1 MDYSSKFMPLW
12 NAAGFHEMTPI
23 QKAVLKPFRAGESLV
38 GLAPTGTGKTLA
50 FALPLLESMMP
61 HEGLQ
66 GLILAPSQEL
76 ALQLRNVIRP
86 WAAAVDINV
95 QAVTGKAN
103 IKRQIERLKKKPE
116 ILIATIGRLMELT
129 QQRKIKYHQLTTI
142 VIDEADNMLQQNN
155 LAKIREIVSL
165 SPADVQLT
173 LFSATTQPIF
183 NELSK
188 WFGDTF
194 TTIDVRDQF
203 INHAVTH
210 NFLQVTNQNKID
222 MLRRL
227 SHAKNFRALVFFNH
241 EGQMHQAAV
250 TLRHQQVKFA
260 ELSSVGNQL
269 KRQKAMHDFR
279 EHKISLLL
287 ATDIAARGLDIANLE
302 NVINFEV
309 PNSENT
315 YIHRAGRT
323 GRMFNSG
330 RVITLGNDHDL
341 RTLRQLVGDKYQIS
355 KIYVQ
360 GSELTTTR
368 PQTVSTVPTT
378 KNKKTHVKLTN
389 DADVV
394 TKEVVKKKHH
404 KNRKRQQKNKGYHPK
419 KK

>member
-1 MDYSSKFMPLW
+1 MDYSSKFLPLW
-12 NAAGFHEMTPI
+12 NKNGFHEMTPI
-23 QKAVLKPFRAGESLV
+23 QKTVLKPFRTGESLV

-50 FALPLLESMMP
+50 FALPLLEEIMP

-86 WAAAVDINV
+86 WAAIVDINV

-129 QQRKIKYHQLTTI
+129 QQRKIKYHQLSTI

-155 LAKIREIVSL
+155 LAKIRQIVSL
-165 SPADVQLT
+165 APADVQLT

-183 NELSK
+183 NELPK
-188 WFGDTF
+188 WFGSSF

-203 INHAVTH
+203 LNHAVTH
-210 NFLQVTNQNKID
+210 NFLQVANQHKID

-269 KRQKAMHDFR
+269 KRQKAMKDFR
-279 EHKISLLL
+279 DHKISLLL

-302 NVINFEV
+302 NVINFEI
-309 PNSENT
+309 PNSKNT

-341 RTLRQLVGDKYQIS
+341 RTLRQMVGDQYQIN
-355 KIYVQ
+355 KIYAD
-360 GSELTTTR
+360 GNELTTIR
-368 PQTVSTVPTT
+368 PQVTNTETIP
-378 KNKKTHVKLTN
+378 LTN
-389 DADVV
+389 SEHKV
-394 TKEVVKKKHH
+394 TDNKTKVSSKEVTKKKHH